1 MSKKRS
7 ALRNRFEY
15 WLYRLARGLAGWLS
29 PAASARFGTFV
40 GSVFYSV
47 SRRRRQIIDFNLELA
62 FPAMTTTERRH
73 LAREVSR
80 HFGRVAL
87 DAIRLQ
93 RLDPDQLRA
102 EVTVEGR
109 ENLQR
114 AIDSGRGFF
123 LLSAHLGSWEA
134 AALMGGLLIPG
145 GMAVIHRPLDNPLLD
160 AELEGLRATFGNSAL
175 GKFNISREVLQAIKD
190 GGAVGILIDQRPRGV
205 DFEVPFF
212 GHPAKT
218 HPVLARFVRKTGAA
232 VVPIFGYW
240 DGPSRYTVTFG
251 EPIDPAD
258 LTAEELED
266 GPLTERFMAVTEDAI
281 RRRPEQWL
289 WFHDRWRPL
298 REAAESTD
306 TRAIG

>member
-1 MSKKRS
+1 MSKDRS
-7 ALRNRFEY
+7 ALRNRLEFA
-15 WLYRLARGLAGWLS
+15 LFRAARALVGILS
-29 PAASARFGTFV
+29 PAASARFGSFV
-40 GSVFYSV
+40 GSVFYLV
-47 SRRRRQIIDFNLELA
+47 SRRRRKIIDFNLGLA
-62 FPAMTTTERRH
+62 FPEMIADERRD

-93 RLDPDQLRA
+93 RLEPDQLRA
-102 EVTVEGR
+102 EVTVEG
-109 ENLQR
+109 EANLRR
-114 AIDSGRGFF
+114 AIDSGGGFF

-160 AELEGLRATFGNSAL
+160 AELKRLRATFGNSAL
-175 GKFNISREVLQAIKD
+175 GKSNISREVLQAIKQ
-190 GGAVGILIDQRPRGV
+190 GSVIGILIDQRPRGV

-218 HPVLARFVRKTGAA
+218 HPVLARFVRKTGAS

-240 DGPSRYTVTFG
+240 DAPARYTVVFG
-251 EPIDPAD
+251 EPVDPAD
-258 LTAEELED
+258 LTEEELQD
-266 GPLTERFMAVTEDAI
+266 GPLTERFMRITEDAI

-289 WFHDRWRPL
+289 WYHDRWRQL
-298 REAAESTD
+298 RE
-306 TRAIG
+306 GK

>member
-1 MSKKRS
+1 MSKSRS
-7 ALRNRFEY
+7 ALRNRFEF
-15 WLYRLARGLAGWLS
+15 LLFRMVRGLVGILS
-29 PAASARFGTFV
+29 PAASARVGAFV
-40 GSVFYSV
+40 GSAFYRL
-47 SRRRRQIIDFNLELA
+47 SRRRRAIIDFNLGLA
-62 FPAMTTTERRH
+62 FPEMTAARRQD

-80 HFGRVAL
+80 HFGRVAF
-87 DAIRLQ
+87 DAVRLQ
-93 RLDPDQLRA
+93 RLTPDELRA

-109 ENLQR
+109 DNLQR

-160 AELEGLRATFGNSAL
+160 AELERLRATFGNSAL
-175 GKFNISREVLQAIKD
+175 GKSNISREVLQAIKE
-190 GGAVGILIDQRPRGV
+190 GGVIGILIDQRPRGV

-232 VVPIFGYW
+232 VVPLFGYW
-240 DGPSRYTVTFG
+240 DGPARYTVSFG
-251 EPIDPAD
+251 EPVDPAALSAD
-258 LTAEELED
+258 ELED
-266 GPLTERFMAVTEDAI
+266 GPLTERFMQITEAAI

-289 WFHDRWRPL
+289 WYHDRWRQL
-298 REAAESTD
+298 REG
-306 TRAIG
+306 R

>member
-1 MSKKRS
+1 VSKDRS
-7 ALRNRFEY
+7 AWRNRFEFA
-15 WLYRLARGLAGWLS
+15 LFRLARLLVGVLS
-29 PAASARFGTFV
+29 PAASARFGGFV
-40 GSVFYSV
+40 GSLFYLV
-47 SRRRRQIIDFNLELA
+47 SRRRRRIIDFNLGLA
-62 FPAMTTTERRH
+62 LPDLTAGERRD

-93 RLDPDQLRA
+93 RLTPDELRA
-102 EVTVEGR
+102 EVTVEG
-109 ENLQR
+109 EANLR
-114 AIDSGRGFF
+114 RVVDAGGGFF

-160 AELEGLRATFGNSAL
+160 AELEGLRATFGNRAL
-175 GKFNISREVLQAIKD
+175 GKSNISREVLQAIKE
-190 GGAVGILIDQRPRGV
+190 GGAIGILIDQRPRGV

-218 HPVLARFVRKTGAA
+218 HPVLARFVRKTGAP

-240 DGPSRYTVTFG
+240 DAPAHYTVVFG
-251 EPIDPAD
+251 EPVVPGD

-266 GPLTERFMAVTEDAI
+266 GPLTERFMRITEDAI

-289 WFHDRWRPL
+289 WYHDRWRNI
-298 REAAESTD
+298 RES
-306 TRAIG
+306 R